1 MLQAETVVYRY
12 QRHMPLLEG
21 INLTIRPGE
30 IVGLPGASGCGK
42 STLGRLLAGYLSPQT
57 GAVTYGNRLL
67 PEKGYCP
74 VQMIFQH
81 PESSMNPRWKIKKI
95 LAEGNQEN
103 ADLLQ
108 QFGIHSSWL
117 DRFPHELSGG
127 ELQRIALIRVMNSDT
142 RYLIADE
149 MIASLDPQHPG
160 PDLAERRSLGQSKPG
175 WSAGHKPQPKT
186 SGPNIRPPR
195 PHIHGSQ
202 KMIGPLFRYTG
213 YRFNQGSGIHQ
224 TTVIRIVFRII
235 FLKISYFQGH
245 IT

>member
-67 PEKGYCP
+67 PEESYCP

-95 LAEGNQEN
+95 LAEGNQKN

-149 MIASLDPQHPG
+149 MTASLDPNTQALIWQSVVPWVKANQVG
-160 PDLAERRSLGQSKPG
+160 LLAIS
-175 WSAGHKPQPKT
+175 HD
-186 SGPNIRPPR
+186 
-195 PHIHGSQ
+195 Q
-202 KMIGPLFRYTG
+202 KLLA
-213 YRFNQGSGIHQ
+213 
-224 TTVIRIVFRII
+224 RISDRLDHTFMVA
-235 FLKISYFQGH
+235 
-245 IT
+245 

>member
-149 MIASLDPQHPG
+149 MTASLDPNTQALIWQSVVPWVRANQVG
-160 PDLAERRSLGQSKPG
+160 LLAIS
-175 WSAGHKPQPKT
+175 H
-186 SGPNIRPPR
+186 N
-195 PHIHGSQ
+195 Q
-202 KMIGPLFRYTG
+202 KLLA
-213 YRFNQGSGIHQ
+213 
-224 TTVIRIVFRII
+224 RISDRLDHTFMVA
-235 FLKISYFQGH
+235 KK
-245 IT
+245 